1 MPFAELQGVDLA
13 SMKMLQ
19 RMRIL
24 EEKGTSFA
32 TLALK
37 DLPIIGEGQLRGC
50 QSGDPA
56 QGPAAACAYER

>member
-1 MPFAELQGVDLA
+1 
-13 SMKMLQ
+13 MKMLQ